1 MRTARLLSILFTLV
15 LLVFSSHSFSQDLL
29 RRNDLSQIK
38 VDQLSDADI
47 GKLRQQLQSSG
58 LTIEQAEQIALSKGM
73 SASEIAKLKQ
83 RLGGGAVTSSRK
95 SSSIN
100 DTIAGKS
107 RSDIYAAGDSA
118 RLKSIIINPK
128 IFGSELFNN
137 VAFNPKAGEN
147 VATPFNYVLGIND
160 VLEISVYGIQETD
173 FNVTVSREGT
183 VSIPNVGQIRV
194 VGLTIEEATS
204 RIRQSMSSTAYS
216 TLRSG
221 GSKLAVSLGNV
232 RGIHVTVI
240 GSNMPG
246 NYTLSSLSTAFYAL
260 YAAGG
265 PGPFGSFREI
275 ELIRDNKVERK
286 IDLYR
291 FLVNGDQSDN
301 IRLKDN
307 DVIRIPAY
315 KTRVELTGQVKRPGI
330 FEVLPGE
337 TFNNVLT
344 FASGFTDTAYRASV
358 HVTQFNDKEQQVK
371 DIEASEYAS
380 YRPQAGDVFE
390 VGKTLR
396 RFTNRVHITGA
407 VFRPGYFE
415 LREGMTLSDL
425 IKKADGVRED
435 AFRRNAQ
442 IIRTKEDLTK
452 EIIAFNVSDAINNTG
467 TGYIKLKKEDEVVIS
482 SIFDLRDE
490 YKVTI
495 QGEVRAP
502 GEYAFADSLT
512 IRDLIMQAGG
522 LTEAAYPQKIEVA
535 RVLRRDTL
543 TAEDPRANE
552 VFEIK
557 NEEDLNTS
565 SARFYQLRPF
575 DVITVRRKPGAN
587 QLESVIVSGQIQ
599 YPGPYVI
606 STRSERVSDVIKRA
620 GNFTPEAYVEGAYL
634 KRYLSA
640 EELQLKKDK
649 LEKLQR
655 NTKDTTNQI
664 IGDLAKSYDQVPL
677 DVPSILSHPGSSQDL
692 VLKPGDEISVPKF
705 DASVKVSGG
714 VLLPTQI
721 PYERE
726 YSVKDYLSAAGGVA
740 DNAQKKRIYVL
751 YANGRAKATK
761 HFLFFKNYP
770 EVKPGAEVVV
780 PRKPE
785 KKGLSSGEAIGIASA
800 LASLAGVVIAILNMS
815 K

>member
-1 MRTARLLSILFTLV
+1 MRTARLMTILFTLV
-15 LLVFSSHSFSQDLL
+15 LAIVSTSGFSQDLL
-29 RRNDLSQIK
+29 RRNDLSQIR

-47 GKLRQQLQSSG
+47 SKLRQQLQSSG
-58 LTIEQAEQIALSKGM
+58 LTIDQAEQIALSKGM
-73 SASEIAKLKQ
+73 SSAEIAKLKQ
-83 RLGGGAVTSSRK
+83 RLAGGSVTSTQRSQP
-95 SSSIN
+95 IN
-100 DTIAGKS
+100 DTVGGKS

-118 RLKSIIINPK
+118 KARAIVINPK

-137 VAFNPKAGEN
+137 VSFNPKAGEN

-160 VLEISVYGIQETD
+160 ALEISVYGIQETD
-173 FNVTVSREGT
+173 FNVTVSKEGS
-183 VSIPNVGQIRV
+183 VAIPNVGQIRV
-194 VGLTIEEATS
+194 VGLTIEDATA
-204 RIRQSMSSTAYS
+204 RIRQSMSNTAYS
-216 TLRSG
+216 TIRSG

-246 NYTLSSLSTAFYAL
+246 NYTLSSLTTAFSAL
-260 YAAGG
+260 YVAGG

-291 FLVNGDQSDN
+291 FLTNGDQSDN
-301 IRLKDN
+301 VRLKDN

-371 DIEASEYAS
+371 DIDASEFAS
-380 YRPQAGDVFE
+380 YKPFAGDVFE
-390 VGKTLR
+390 IGKTLK
-396 RFTNRVHITGA
+396 RFANRVHITGA
-407 VFRPGYFE
+407 IFRPGYFE

-425 IKKADGVRED
+425 IKKADGIRED
-435 AFRRNAQ
+435 AFKNRAQ
-442 IIRTKEDLTK
+442 VIRTKDDLTK
-452 EIIAFNVSDAINNTG
+452 EVISFNVSDAINNTG
-467 TGYIKLKKEDEVVIS
+467 TGNVKLKKDDEVIIS

-490 YKVTI
+490 YKVSI
-495 QGEVRAP
+495 QGEVRSP
-502 GEYAFADSLT
+502 GDYAFADNLT
-512 IRDLIMQAGG
+512 IRDLIIQAGG
-522 LTEAAYPQKIEVA
+522 LTEAAYPQRIEIA

-543 TAEDPRANE
+543 TAEDARASEVIEIRNE
-552 VFEIK
+552 QDLSTPTK
-557 NEEDLNTS
+557 NLDLK
-565 SARFYQLRPF
+565 PF
-575 DVITVRRKPGAN
+575 DVVTVRRKPGAN
-587 QLESVIVSGQIQ
+587 QLESVVISGQVQ

-620 GNFTPEAYVEGAYL
+620 GSFTPEAYIEGAYL

-655 NTKDTTNQI
+655 NTKDTTNQVME
-664 IGDLAKSYDQVPL
+664 DLAKSYDQVPL
-677 DVPSILSHPGSSQDL
+677 DIPSILSHPGSSQDL
-692 VLKPGDEISVPKF
+692 VLKLGDEIYVPKF

-721 PYERE
+721 PYERN

-785 KKGLSSGEAIGIASA
+785 RRGLSTGETIGIASA
-800 LASLAGVVIAILNMS
+800 LASLAGVVIAIINMT